1 VAFNTPWNAAL
12 AYLSAADIELDIQ
25 NSTFEQSRSV
35 ARVGE
40 QVGIHLSAPL
50 NLDETAV
57 EPATVQVRVNREE
70 RPDIRVKETNRS
82 APFFRATVPI
92 RAGETGGDAD
102 VIQARPGDRIT
113 VSYGHGPFERT
124 VTVEVE

>member
-1 VAFNTPWNAAL
+1 
-12 AYLSAADIELDIQ
+12 
-25 NSTFEQSRSV
+25 
-35 ARVGE
+35 
-40 QVGIHLSAPL
+40 
-50 NLDETAV
+50 
-57 EPATVQVRVNREE
+57 
-70 RPDIRVKETNRS
+70 VKETNRS